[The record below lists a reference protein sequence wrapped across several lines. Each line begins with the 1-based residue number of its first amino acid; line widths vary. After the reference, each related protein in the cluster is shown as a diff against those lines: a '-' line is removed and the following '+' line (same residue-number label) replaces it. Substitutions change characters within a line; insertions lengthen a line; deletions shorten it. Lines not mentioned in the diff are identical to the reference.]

1 MKTLTYLG
9 FDYGEKYIGVAVGR
23 FPAHR
28 AQALDTVAAHNRT
41 PDWAHI
47 SRLIEEWRPDALIL
61 GLPLNMDDSENPMTL
76 AAKKFGNR
84 LSGRYNLPV
93 HMVDERLTTIA
104 AKNILLEAGVPVKR
118 HKSRLDKLAAQTI
131 LQAFLDT
138 EQLQIN
144 RDKQN
149 NSDKSPM

>member
-1 MKTLTYLG
+1 LKTLTYLG

-23 FPAHR
+23 LPPCL
-28 AQALDTVAAHNRT
+28 AQALDTVAVRNRN
-41 PDWAHI
+41 PDWTHI
-47 SRLIEEWRPDALIL
+47 SRLVEEWKPDALIV

-84 LSGRYNLPV
+84 LRGRYNLPV
-93 HMVDERLTTIA
+93 QMVDERLTTIA

-118 HKSRLDKLAAQTI
+118 HKSKLDKLAAQAI

-138 EQLQIN
+138 ERRQVNLDNQTIPPS
-144 RDKQN
+144 R
-149 NSDKSPM
+149 

>member
-23 FPAHR
+23 FPARR
-28 AQALDTVAAHNRT
+28 AQALDTVAVHNRN

-47 SRLIEEWRPDALIL
+47 SRLIEEWKPDALIL
-61 GLPLNMDDSENPMTL
+61 GLPLNMDDSENPMTV

-138 EQLQIN
+138 EQLQRN
-144 RDKQN
+144 MDNQN

>member
-1 MKTLTYLG
+1 LKTLTYLG

-23 FPAHR
+23 FPARR
-28 AQALDTVAAHNRT
+28 AQALDTVAVHNRI

-47 SRLIEEWRPDALIL
+47 SRLIEEWKPDALIL

-138 EQLQIN
+138 EQLQRN
-144 RDKQN
+144 LDNQN